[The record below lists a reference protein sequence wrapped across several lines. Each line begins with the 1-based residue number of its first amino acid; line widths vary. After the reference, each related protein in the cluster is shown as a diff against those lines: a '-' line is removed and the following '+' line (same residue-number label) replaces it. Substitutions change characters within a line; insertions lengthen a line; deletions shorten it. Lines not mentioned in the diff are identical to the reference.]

1 MAKGFNKSGLD
12 ILVWEVF
19 RGSGRQLGRDL
30 TKGISREVKKK
41 TLDTTSKFRKYID
54 RFTLPGTAKGSI
66 SKMYTLIDQFYEEY
80 KNTKTLFN
88 TAMYMADD
96 VTFINQKMKM
106 TERMCFSDTEFRAYD
121 NLTDTWKE
129 ILTSLQR

>member
-12 ILVWEVF
+12 IALWEVF
-19 RGSGRQLGRDL
+19 RGGGRQLGRDL
-30 TKGISREVKKK
+30 SKGLTNQVKKR

-88 TAMYMADD
+88 VAIYMEDD
-96 VTFINQKMKM
+96 VNFINQKMKM
-106 TERMCFSDTEFRAYD
+106 TKRMCFSDTEFRAYD
-121 NLTDTWKE
+121 NLEDTWKE
-129 ILTSLQR
+129 TLTSLQ